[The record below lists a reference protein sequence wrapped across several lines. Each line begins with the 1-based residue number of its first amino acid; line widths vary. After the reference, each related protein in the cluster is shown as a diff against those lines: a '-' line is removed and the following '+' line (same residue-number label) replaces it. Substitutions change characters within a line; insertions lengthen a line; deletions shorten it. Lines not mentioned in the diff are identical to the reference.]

1 MYELTQKILSALK
14 GHLDIT
20 VCHPEIAGEL
30 VVTGC
35 TNNAAECGWENM
47 PTEMR
52 VARMVYCCRPAW
64 DEAGDPVFV
73 FADEVAIVDAPAY
86 IVVGRMLDMM
96 HDKGLSDA
104 VDRLEGYGEPD
115 EWDDEDED
123 PNMQWHDT
131 SAELS

>member
-1 MYELTQKILSALK
+1 MYELTQKILDSLK

-35 TNNAAECGWENM
+35 TNNAAEYGWENM
-47 PTEMR
+47 PAEMR

-73 FADEVAIVDAPAY
+73 FADEVAIVDAPAA
-86 IVVGRMLDMM
+86 VVIDKMIDRMW
-96 HDKGLSDA
+96 
-104 VDRLEGYGEPD
+104 DRGISGDQIERFLADQDEEP
-115 EWDDEDED
+115 EEED
-123 PNMQWHDT
+123 PNTQWYDT
-131 SAELS
+131 SAELN

>member
-1 MYELTQKILSALK
+1 MTYELTQKILSTLK

-20 VCHPEIAGEL
+20 VCHPELAGEL

-35 TNNAAECGWENM
+35 TINASEYRWENM

-73 FADEVAIVDAPAY
+73 FADEVTIVDAPAA
-86 IVVGRMLDMM
+86 VVIDKMIDRMWDR
-96 HDKGLSDA
+96 GISSDQIERFLA
-104 VDRLEGYGEPD
+104 DQDEEP
-115 EWDDEDED
+115 EEED
-123 PNMQWHDT
+123 PSTQW
-131 SAELS
+131 

>member
-1 MYELTQKILSALK
+1 MYELTQKILSSLK

-35 TNNAAECGWENM
+35 TNNAAEYGWENI
-47 PTEMR
+47 PAEMR

-73 FADEVAIVDAPAY
+73 FADEVAIVDAPAA
-86 IVVGRMLDMM
+86 VVIDKMIDRMW
-96 HDKGLSDA
+96 
-104 VDRLEGYGEPD
+104 DRGISGDQIERFLADQDEEP
-115 EWDDEDED
+115 EEED
-123 PNMQWHDT
+123 PNTQWYDT